1 MAHDTLE
8 ALDAGGSTAHAA
20 AEWIHLPAL
29 LARLAT
35 QHPHAVRLEKV
46 RIELRAELGRVPSER
61 ETWVEFEARHP
72 HAAQRIL
79 KSAVA
84 VKAGELGL

>member
-1 MAHDTLE
+1 MADDTLE
-8 ALDAGGSTAHAA
+8 ALDARGSTHAA
-20 AEWIHLPAL
+20 VEWIHLPAL
-29 LARLAT
+29 LARLTT

-79 KSAVA
+79 KSAVT
-84 VKAGELGL
+84 VKTGEPSL